1 VVGNNETHHIHN
13 LIHTIMDIGV
23 SHDRNVREV
32 YMKLPKLTFTETETL
47 LILLGLHY
55 ISSDAERNPI
65 DRDTADRLIERINT
79 EIGNANQTT
88 DSWETVSK

>member
-1 VVGNNETHHIHN
+1 
-13 LIHTIMDIGV
+13 MDIGV
-23 SHDRNVREV
+23 SHDRDVREV
-32 YMKLPKLTFTETETL
+32 YMNVPKLTFTETETL